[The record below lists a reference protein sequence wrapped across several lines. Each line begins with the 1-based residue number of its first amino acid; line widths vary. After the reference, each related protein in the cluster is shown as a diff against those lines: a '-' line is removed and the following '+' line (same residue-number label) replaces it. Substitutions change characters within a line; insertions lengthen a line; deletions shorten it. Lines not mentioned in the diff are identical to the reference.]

1 MVTLEHLRTLMLTL
15 EVGVSVPSVESTL
28 RSVVILGGD
37 APMIEPG
44 QHQIAVVNKFVGLP
58 YNLIGDSMG

>member
-1 MVTLEHLRTLMLTL
+1 MLTL
-15 EVGVSVPSVESTL
+15 EAGVSVPSVELTPL
-28 RSVVILGGD
+28 CVTNLGGD